1 MNTTAAAAD
10 YSQERAAV
18 QTALEAFFTKPGQ
31 EPAHAMNSERGYWE
45 LSRGGAAFARI
56 ACEFKGGRLVIMT
69 HAYRR
74 VLATVDL
81 PA

>member
-1 MNTTAAAAD
+1 MSNTPTAAD

-31 EPAHAMNSERGYWE
+31 EPARAMNTERGYWE
-45 LSRGGAAFARI
+45 MTRGGAAFARI